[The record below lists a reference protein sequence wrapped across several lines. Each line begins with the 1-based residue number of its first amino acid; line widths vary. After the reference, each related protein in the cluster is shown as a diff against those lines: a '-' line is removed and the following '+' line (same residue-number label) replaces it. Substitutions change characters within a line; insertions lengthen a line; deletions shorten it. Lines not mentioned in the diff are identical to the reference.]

1 MRDLRV
7 SAMPGCCGMKVIH
20 DFGHTPSTGGRIDYA
35 SKRELKEGLMAV
47 LDNQFTRPKSIILVA
62 LNEDQAIRNGD
73 SNIPEEIL
81 LEEGFVLVGEGYY
94 SGHGRMNY
102 LYIKEK
108 ERNPG

>member
-1 MRDLRV
+1 
-7 SAMPGCCGMKVIH
+7 MKVIH
-20 DFGHTPSTGGRIDYA
+20 DFGHTASTGGKDDYA
-35 SKRELKEGLMAV
+35 SKIDLKMGL
-47 LDNQFTRPKSIILVA
+47 NQAIYSQWGPQKGIILVA
-62 LNEDQAIRNGD
+62 LNEDQASKNGD

-94 SGHGRMNY
+94 AGHGRMNY